1 MKERFRLWYERL
13 FGTEQQ
19 TIEPGVYQYTSP
31 QDQPN
36 PYRLHLRIDRE
47 GRGTLILNAS
57 TVLHLNQTAAE
68 YTYHLVRQD
77 PVEEV
82 AKAVSSRY
90 NVSEEQARGDY
101 TTLMEQIQTLIET
114 PDLEPVTFL
123 GFDRSE
129 PYTDILQAPYR
140 IDCALTYKTSGEN
153 QAAAPVDRVRREMT
167 TGEWKSILKKV
178 WDAGVPQVIF
188 TGGEPTLRPDLPEL
202 IRYAEE
208 LGQVTGLLSNGDR
221 LTDPQYMHDVLY
233 SGLDH
238 IMLTLDPDNE
248 ISWEALK
255 DLLAEDIFVTV
266 HLTLTPRLVKDFS
279 FQMDRLKT
287 LGVTHVSLSAS
298 SAELKPALLAA
309 REQVAAHDL
318 NLVWDL
324 PVPYS
329 DMNPVSVELESTEE
343 APVGAGKAWLY
354 VEPDGD
360 VLPGQGINRPLGN
373 LLEEDWDAIWSR
385 AHSG

>member
-68 YTYHLVRQD
+68 YAYHLVRQD

-238 IMLTLDPDNE
+238 IMLSLDPDNE

>member
-68 YTYHLVRQD
+68 YAYHLVRQD

-279 FQMDRLKT
+279 SRWTGSKPRRDPCLA
-287 LGVTHVSLSAS
+287 LS
-298 SAELKPALLAA
+298 
-309 REQVAAHDL
+309 QQ
-318 NLVWDL
+318 
-324 PVPYS
+324 
-329 DMNPVSVELESTEE
+329 
-343 APVGAGKAWLY
+343 AP
-354 VEPDGD
+354 
-360 VLPGQGINRPLGN
+360 
-373 LLEEDWDAIWSR
+373 S
-385 AHSG
+385 

>member
-1 MKERFRLWYERL
+1 MKVYYDKDADLSL
-13 FGTEQQ
+13 IKGKNV
-19 TIEPGVYQYTSP
+19 TIIGYGSQGHAHAQNLNDSGVKVTVG
-31 QDQPN
+31 
-36 PYRLHLRIDRE
+36 LRK
-47 GRGTLILNAS
+47 GGAS
-57 TVLHLNQTAAE
+57 WSKAE
-68 YTYHLVRQD
+68 KAGLK
-77 PVEEV
+77 VEEV

-360 VLPGQGINRPLGN
+360 VLPGHGINRPLGN
-373 LLEEDWDAIWSR
+373 LLE
-385 AHSG
+385 

>member
-68 YTYHLVRQD
+68 YAYHLVRQD

>member
-68 YTYHLVRQD
+68 YAYHLVRQD

-221 LTDPQYMHDVLY
+221 LTDPQHMHDVLY

>member
-68 YTYHLVRQD
+68 YAYHLVRQD

-324 PVPYS
+324 PVHYS

-373 LLEEDWDAIWSR
+373 LLEEDWDAIWSQ

>member
-68 YTYHLVRQD
+68 YAYHLVRQD

-309 REQVAAHDL
+309 RDQVAAHDL

>member
-68 YTYHLVRQD
+68 YAYHLVRQD

-373 LLEEDWDAIWSR
+373 LLE
-385 AHSG
+385 